1 MKIKLFLVVPFLSML
16 SCVSKKQVATTV
28 QTTEVV
34 AINSE
39 DPGKS
44 LFQKQCAACHDLYA
58 PNTYTA
64 QQWEPIVFEMQKKGD
79 IPNDETYI
87 ILDYLKKNAKP
98 E

>member
-1 MKIKLFLVVPFLSML
+1 ML

-44 LFQKQCAACHDLYA
+44 LFQKQCAACHDLYV
-58 PNTYTA
+58 PNAYTA